1 MFGYRWNKAPLV
13 VLFAFAFTL
22 GSLTDTVLL
31 ESVLDETQ
39 HLKDFGSLSDHYIQS
54 ETGSNLK
61 QRHVIHRKIR
71 SILLPSVIKLCAEET
86 ILQAINNHLKYYEL
100 RVCQEAVWEAFKIF
114 WDRLPEREEYE
125 MWMNLCE
132 KGTLTIFDIGANFS
146 ESEEHQRLIK
156 QEFYKEPTMLV
167 LVDLALMSN
176 HTSYRTGSCV
186 LQRQLYLYPQKLP
199 PQMEA
204 ASSPGSST
212 TTTLIKSNT
221 TLKDT
226 ATNDPSSE
234 MVPIAGIDIA
244 AEEEE
249 LAGTNEVEPVTVKSS
264 KEVVEFSI
272 QLVGENYREELANP
286 STLDHQKMVKDVRAE
301 MKNIFGKVPGFQSIH
316 ILEFREHQNL
326 DSSSNVLVHYAM
338 TFDGSILPI
347 ETIDTPSEV
356 QGGLSLEMENENRL
370 PAVYTINDLRDFVA
384 QASHEEKQIGDS
396 LLTFDPETLQL
407 LNEHSTDHGLGSND
421 FSLEDQEAPEVPS
434 HASEDHTTV
443 GLSTTGSP
451 SADVNTVLNAERPST
466 PMTTNIND
474 VFPGNFINGDFE
486 VDNKQLNI
494 LFPKD
499 IRNEGKLP
507 NFMGSEQATESI
519 ISVVE
524 RLIIT
529 EGDTDGLLLNN
540 AVQPQS
546 QPTVTE
552 LLSDHTSEE
561 KMISMESSVTV
572 TPREHSPEFSSDW
585 EDVSEGTVFIP
596 SSTMSP
602 TPLPFGTDPTITL
615 DISEPSPHTVGS
627 VSTDEQMAA
636 SSAIFT
642 STGPSIPSSP
652 ILVDSDG
659 VYHSGQ
665 MSQSTDASGF
675 ITHDPDVFDNLS
687 STTQQ
692 IFISSSTVD
701 SDGNTE
707 QSSDDQDIILD
718 YGSGSG
724 IEPDF
729 IWSWTTES
737 SEPISYTQIQI
748 KPQKTDFVQLTNIT
762 HDNIAIDHHTQLL
775 NVAEIGNVIED
786 FTELNADGV
795 TSQEDA
801 SLLPEIT
808 SNRILDARLVSY
820 ISQAL
825 PEKVPVQWTPDNV
838 LELTM
843 QTSEATGVYD
853 YYSSDSTSGVQPIL
867 DHSTSAD
874 LAEKYPVTL
883 KPIKESS
890 PKGQLIAEFTMMGYP
905 STEAFTIQDLTL
917 VSSLLDDSIE
927 SPTTKQLVTQS
938 SITEQVNVNSLTAD
952 NGMTESPITD
962 QMTMLS
968 TGERIIIESPTHE
981 HEVTEPVTVRNTATD
996 ISIVGQFIT
1005 EPVIEHVVSKPS
1017 SLDQIIPESPTM
1029 WQLVTEFS
1037 DVEELM
1043 IEPHTIPQPVTGLS
1057 NSLWADTELT
1067 TVSLDKSISEPS
1079 NEILPITESSNEIL
1093 PFHKSSSL
1101 PHTVVSNIIVA
1112 ELTTPDFHSVTASAM
1127 VEPFTQTMY
1136 ITDPSTSEY
1145 DLSKLS
1151 NIVQSLSES
1160 APVID
1165 SVDESISATH
1175 PVMTLSTVVDLTTAA
1190 STTVKI
1196 LAESSPVDHHDLIVV
1211 EYSEMKPTKIHS
1223 SITQD
1228 IEENDDVHSEVQDI
1242 STELEHSD
1250 LIYHQEEADNHDE
1263 MASGYTELA
1272 IAIPTN
1278 KAMMSNNTMSKRAL
1292 IVFFSL
1298 RVTNMVFSDD
1308 LFNKSSPEYKALEQQ
1323 FLELLVPYL
1332 QLNLTG
1338 FKYLEILNFR
1348 NGSIVVNS
1356 RMKFAKPVPQS
1367 ATNAVYL
1374 ILEDFCNTAYQT
1386 MNLAID
1392 RYSLDVESGVQADP
1406 CKFQACNE
1414 FSECLVNQWT
1424 GEAECVCNP
1433 GYLSMDSLPC
1443 QSICEIDTTFC
1454 LNDGKCDNIPHHG
1467 AICRCRVGENW
1478 WYRGEHCEE
1487 YVSEPL
1493 VVGIAIASVAG
1504 FLLVASAVIF
1514 FLAKTVREQI
1524 FKSDTRGSSGRS
1536 DSLASVENG
1545 TKYNP
1550 MYESDA
1556 TTGYSHYYRRY
1567 PHLSSYSSTSP
1578 EASTDFS
1585 SDEIRHIYEH
1595 SELSKEEIQDRL
1607 RIIDLYTKDRQFAEF
1622 VRQHQMAMDNTR
1634 RSSTS

>member
-1 MFGYRWNKAPLV
+1 
-13 VLFAFAFTL
+13 
-22 GSLTDTVLL
+22 D
-31 ESVLDETQ
+31 VLDETQ

-156 QEFYKEPTMLV
+156 QVMLHFN
-167 LVDLALMSN
+167 LIIKY
-176 HTSYRTGSCV
+176 TST
-186 LQRQLYLYPQKLP
+186 LHYP
-199 PQMEA
+199 
-204 ASSPGSST
+204 SHF
-212 TTTLIKSNT
+212 NT
-221 TLKDT
+221 TLSL
-226 ATNDPSSE
+226 PSEITTTDGGCEFHLFLCALDSSQ
-234 MVPIAGIDIA
+234 
-244 AEEEE
+244 
-249 LAGTNEVEPVTVKSS
+249 GTNEVEPVTVKSS

-301 MKNIFGKVPGFQSIH
+301 VTYNPAYFELPAAESVLRPF
-316 ILEFREHQNL
+316 
-326 DSSSNVLVHYAM
+326 SNVLVHYAM

-370 PAVYTINDLRDFVA
+370 LAVYTINDLRDFVA

-407 LNEHSTDHGLGSND
+407 LN
-421 FSLEDQEAPEVPS
+421 
-434 HASEDHTTV
+434 
-443 GLSTTGSP
+443 
-451 SADVNTVLNAERPST
+451 
-466 PMTTNIND
+466 
-474 VFPGNFINGDFE
+474 
-486 VDNKQLNI
+486 
-494 LFPKD
+494 
-499 IRNEGKLP
+499 
-507 NFMGSEQATESI
+507 
-519 ISVVE
+519 
-524 RLIIT
+524 
-529 EGDTDGLLLNN
+529 
-540 AVQPQS
+540 
-546 QPTVTE
+546 
-552 LLSDHTSEE
+552 
-561 KMISMESSVTV
+561 
-572 TPREHSPEFSSDW
+572 
-585 EDVSEGTVFIP
+585 
-596 SSTMSP
+596 
-602 TPLPFGTDPTITL
+602 
-615 DISEPSPHTVGS
+615 
-627 VSTDEQMAA
+627 
-636 SSAIFT
+636 
-642 STGPSIPSSP
+642 
-652 ILVDSDG
+652 
-659 VYHSGQ
+659 
-665 MSQSTDASGF
+665 
-675 ITHDPDVFDNLS
+675 
-687 STTQQ
+687 
-692 IFISSSTVD
+692 
-701 SDGNTE
+701 
-707 QSSDDQDIILD
+707 
-718 YGSGSG
+718 
-724 IEPDF
+724 
-729 IWSWTTES
+729 
-737 SEPISYTQIQI
+737 
-748 KPQKTDFVQLTNIT
+748 
-762 HDNIAIDHHTQLL
+762 
-775 NVAEIGNVIED
+775 GNVIED

-905 STEAFTIQDLTL
+905 STEASTIQDLTL

-1093 PFHKSSSL
+1093 PFRKSSSL

-1127 VEPFTQTMY
+1127 VEPFTQT
-1136 ITDPSTSEY
+1136 I
-1145 DLSKLS
+1145 
-1151 NIVQSLSES
+1151 
-1160 APVID
+1160 
-1165 SVDESISATH
+1165 ATH

-1278 KAMMSNNTMSKRAL
+1278 KAMISNNTMSKRAL

-1595 SELSKEEIQDRL
+1595 SELSKEVGMETTQGKWED
-1607 RIIDLYTKDRQFAEF
+1607 TVE
-1622 VRQHQMAMDNTR
+1622 
-1634 RSSTS
+1634 